1 MGTKYVAVPPDGGWG
16 WVIVA
21 ASFFCNFVVDGIIFS
36 FGMFKS
42 HIVNDFQETE
52 ARAAL
57 VGSLLSGFYLIAG
70 KCIHAQLINLSNL

>member
-1 MGTKYVAVPPDGGWG
+1 MGTKHVAIPPDGGWG

-42 HIVNDFQETE
+42 HIVEEFQETE
-52 ARAAL
+52 ASTAL

-70 KCIHAQLINLSNL
+70 Q